1 MIKRH
6 GRWKSTAMLDRYIE
20 DRTRWEDNATIGLGL

>member
-6 GRWKSTAMLDRYIE
+6 GRWKSTAMLERYIE
-20 DRTRWEDNATIGLGL
+20 DGTRWDDNASAGLGL